1 MRIGSNDVFLPT
13 MNMAYSNPKWYDFV
27 AAGYNVPFGALVED
41 TVQAEVFKDA
51 LWGVVGDQQRAG
63 MDVVAD
69 ARLFAAGNYS
79 GVVTYYYGRLAGFAP
94 YGPNV
99 KYPLYSTLRSPTC
112 VGDISRAAPM
122 MSPIAEALTELTDA
136 PLKIQWTAAGTLTGL
151 SADNHYRSAA
161 ERAFAIADAL
171 NEDILEVDAM
181 DQVAILQLDEWFWP
195 YEYED
200 WSIEAFNR
208 TVAGVRNA
216 KVMVHLCVGNYR
228 GGRGYRPDDTAV
240 PGESAFDLHAR
251 HGESL
256 VYESVLPRVY
266 EADIDILNLQVIED
280 ADTGVLDALRKH
292 PLPDDIDFVC
302 GVIDPKS
309 TYVETP
315 DEVADRIERVLEVV
329 PADRLGLT
337 TGCGLKNLPRLTAF
351 QKLRSLAD
359 GAALVRLRHQLGTS
373 TTATTTT
380 A

>member
-1 MRIGSNDVFLPT
+1 MRIGAEDVFLPT
-13 MNMAYSNPKWYDFV
+13 MNMAYSNPKWYDFL
-27 AAGYNVPFGALVED
+27 AAGYNVPFGGLVED
-41 TVQAEVFKDA
+41 TVQAEVFNDG
-51 LWGVVGDQQRAG
+51 LWSVVGDQQRAG
-63 MDVVAD
+63 MDVVSD

-79 GVVTYYYGRLAGFAP
+79 GVVTYYFGRLAGFAA
-94 YGPNV
+94 YGPHV
-99 KYPLYSTLRSPTC
+99 RYPLYSTLRSPTC
-112 VGDISRAAPM
+112 IGDISRAVPM
-122 MSPIAEALTELTDA
+122 MTPIAEALTELTDA

-151 SADNHYRSAA
+151 SADQHYSTDRD
-161 ERAFAIADAL
+161 RALAIADAL
-171 NEDILEVDAM
+171 NDDILEVDAI
-181 DQVAILQLDEWFWP
+181 DQVAILQIDEWFWP

-240 PGESAFDLHAR
+240 PGQGAFDLHAR

-256 VYESVLPRVY
+256 VYDSVLPKVY
-266 EADIDILNLQVIED
+266 EANIDILNLQVIED
-280 ADTGVLDALRKH
+280 ADEGVLDALRRH
-292 PLPDDIDFVC
+292 PLPDGVDFVC
-302 GVIDPKS
+302 GVVDPKS

-315 DEVADRIERVLEVV
+315 EEIADRIERVLEVV

-359 GAALVRLRHQLGTS
+359 GAARVRLRHELTVS
-373 TTATTTT
+373 V
-380 A
+380 